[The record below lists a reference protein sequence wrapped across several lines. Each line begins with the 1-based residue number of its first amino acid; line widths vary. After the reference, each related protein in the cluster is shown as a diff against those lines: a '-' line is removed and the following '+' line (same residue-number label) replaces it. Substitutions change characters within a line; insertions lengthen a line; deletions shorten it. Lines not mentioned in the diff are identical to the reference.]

1 MLARKCDLCG
11 AFYDEIEDDLQR
23 VNGIAWINIDNKGEI
38 TTCDA
43 YDLCPD
49 CMTTISYFITNR
61 KRGAENDLKEIE
73 RSHED
78 AEHS

>member
-11 AFYDEIEDDLQR
+11 AFYDEIEDDLKCI
-23 VNGIAWINIDNKGEI
+23 NGIAWINIDNKGEI
-38 TTCDA
+38 TTGDA

-61 KRGAENDLKEIE
+61 KRGADNDSE
-73 RSHED
+73 
-78 AEHS
+78 